1 MRVVLEAFDG
11 VLQMIFK
18 KPFTT
23 NSIVQIE
30 GFLLKF
36 LMATLYPLLGN

>member
-1 MRVVLEAFDG
+1 MRVVLETVDDVF
-11 VLQMIFK
+11 QMIFK
-18 KPFTT
+18 KTFTS
-23 NSIVQIE
+23 NSFIQVE